1 MGAPQ
6 NQIIPPSHNS
16 SMQQFLNRVKDSFAA
31 PKSLP
36 PLRVPS
42 HKILASPRSD
52 QVCYVPSFYLILL
65 FKILLGVELLDNDR
79 INC

>member
-36 PLRVPS
+36 PLHVPS
-42 HKILASPRSD
+42 HKILSSPRSD
-52 QVCYVPSFYLILL
+52 
-65 FKILLGVELLDNDR
+65 
-79 INC
+79 